1 MKKSIILNDNQV
13 NRLQQTGTVKILQLT
28 LKKQWFD
35 LILSGEKTEEYR
47 EIKGYWVKRLLCQI
61 GQTCQFFDENYK
73 YKNSGIDITNYF
85 QHYDA
90 IEFTNGYGNHM
101 PKMLIECKGITIG
114 RGNPEWGAPDTDV
127 FILKL
132 GKILETKNIKQ

>member
-1 MKKSIILNDNQV
+1 MKKSVILNDNQV

-35 LILSGEKTEEYR
+35 RILSGEKTEEYR
-47 EIKGYWVKRLLCQI
+47 EIKPYWEIRLTVPI
-61 GQTCQFFDENYK
+61 ESEDGEFEPHFV
-73 YKNSGIDITNYF
+73 YF
-85 QHYDA
+85 KHYDA

-101 PKMLIECKGITIG
+101 PKMLVECKGITIG
-114 RGNPEWGAPDTDV
+114 RGKPEWGAPDTDV